1 VTIGQHFDDG
11 RRAVTGGDGALFPI
25 RFDGWYR
32 VLSSA
37 VLIRPS
43 RSDVVVRDAEV
54 LVRMDWAFRA
64 RFPRSAVVAAND
76 PQLRPLSRGVHGF
89 AGRWLVNGSAQ
100 GLVAIDLDPT
110 QRAFVLGFPLRL
122 RRLVV
127 SVERPEALLAALRRS
142 S

>member
-1 VTIGQHFDDG
+1 VTPGEQIDEG
-11 RRAVTGGDGALFPI
+11 RAAIGGDDAVFPI

-32 VLSSA
+32 ILSSA
-37 VLIRPS
+37 VLLRPAHS
-43 RSDVVVRDAEV
+43 CVVVRDAEV
-54 LVRMDWAFRA
+54 EVRMDWAFRA
-64 RFPRSAVVAAND
+64 RFPRSAVVAATD
-76 PQLRPLSRGVHGF
+76 PHRRPLSRGVHGF

-127 SVERPEALLAALRRS
+127 SVEQPEALTAALRSRS